1 MQEAEI
7 NRDLAR
13 LMAGNAQYIGKRSTI
28 GDISGRL
35 RLQTAKE
42 GQRPFA
48 VVLTCS
54 DSRVI
59 PEAIFQCGIGD
70 LFVIRVA
77 GNVVDDHQLGSVEYA
92 VGHLDTGLVM
102 VLGHTQCGAVAA
114 AIHREAEGCIRT
126 ITDEICAAIGDETDP
141 DLACCLNVKRSVER
155 IENSLH
161 TEPDGPNGVTVVGA
175 VYDIRSGAVRLI

>member
-1 MQEAEI
+1 MENAE
-7 NRDLAR
+7 NNQVLAR
-13 LMAGNAQYIGKRSTI
+13 LMAGNARYIGKRNTI

-35 RLQTAKE
+35 RLHTAQK

-48 VVLTCS
+48 VILTCS

-77 GNVVDDHQLGSVEYA
+77 GNVVDDHSLGSVEYA
-92 VGHLDTGLVM
+92 VDHLGAGLVM

-114 AIHREAEGCIRT
+114 AIHREGEGYIRT
-126 ITDEICAAIGDETDP
+126 ITDEICAAIGGETDP
-141 DLACCLNVKRSVER
+141 DLACCLNVKRSVGR
-155 IENSLH
+155 IENSL
-161 TEPDGPNGVTVVGA
+161 PAPNGVTVVGA
-175 VYDIRSGAVRLI
+175 VYDIRNGAVRLL

>member
-1 MQEAEI
+1 MQEAKI

-13 LMAGNAQYIGKRSTI
+13 LMAGNARYIGKRSTV
-28 GDISGRL
+28 GDISGKLRL
-35 RLQTAKE
+35 RTAEE

-48 VVLTCS
+48 VILTCS

-114 AIHREAEGCIRT
+114 AIHREAEGYIRT

-155 IENSLH
+155 IESGLRNAPH
-161 TEPDGPNGVTVVGA
+161 VPNGVAVVGA
-175 VYDIRSGAVRLI
+175 VYDIRTGAVRLI